1 MCIGNGSDEQDEDD
15 EDEEDV
21 EALENSW
28 LMVGADEDRL
38 RPFFMASSTSE
49 SASTSPESPA
59 PEGVSTSILYTVRY
73 AQTTYTK
80 IKMYYSINSL
90 RCFGKKLNELF
101 KHGCSNIGTNTKRV
115 NFFHV
120 LIVFNLK
127 FYFGKI

>member
-90 RCFGKKLNELF
+90 RCFGK
-101 KHGCSNIGTNTKRV
+101 
-115 NFFHV
+115 
-120 LIVFNLK
+120 NLTS
-127 FYFGKI
+127 FLSTDVPI